1 MVHGIQHAAER
12 RRRAGHLQAHVETF
26 GHPQLGHHVIE
37 VLFRHVHRASDAH
50 FARQLETV
58 LVNVSD
64 HHVTRADVFRHRR
77 RHHADRTGAG
87 DQHVFP
93 HQIEGERG
101 VHGVAEW
108 VEDGRQV
115 IRDIVGNFKG
125 VKGRDH
131 QILGKAARA
140 VDAHADGVAA
150 QVGTARAAVTA
161 VAAGD
166 MPFAGDAVANLKAAH
181 FLTNPH
187 HFADIFVTDHHR
199 HRNGLLR
206 PLIPVVDVHVGPANG
221 GLADFNQQIVMA
233 DFRFRYVGHP
243 DAFFR
248 FQFG

>member
-1 MVHGIQHAAER
+1 MHRVAER
-12 RRRAGHLQAHVETF
+12 
-26 GHPQLGHHVIE
+26 
-37 VLFRHVHRASDAH
+37 
-50 FARQLETV
+50 
-58 LVNVSD
+58 
-64 HHVTRADVFRHRR
+64 
-77 RHHADRTGAG
+77 
-87 DQHVFP
+87 
-93 HQIEGERG
+93 
-101 VHGVAEW
+101 
-108 VEDGRQV
+108 VEDRRQV
-115 IRDIVGNFKG
+115 IRDIVGDFKG

-187 HFADIFVTDHHR
+187 HFADVFVTDHHR